1 MFERNSC
8 KVKIVGTS
16 VDRSRD
22 LVVLAGGILWTMFGH
37 APSARDNDYDSGR
50 VAIMRLDDIVGGAR
64 AGPLRS
70 RLDREI
76 KTDL

>member
-1 MFERNSC
+1 MKRC
-8 KVKIVGTS
+8 
-16 VDRSRD
+16 RD
-22 LVVLAGGILWTMFGH
+22 LVVLAGGTRWTMFGH
-37 APSARDNDYDSGR
+37 APSARDNDNDSGR

-64 AGPLRS
+64 AGLLRS